1 MKIGASFID
10 LLAGGMCI
18 QAAAFLPAEG
28 ERAKMLAVEWVEL
41 PVSDADRPFESS
53 LPGVDFTG
61 LQVTGEFEIS
71 YYSVSDSVFCEQRPD
86 SRREYRVAGD
96 SVCLLSTE

>member
-1 MKIGASFID
+1 MKIGAS
-10 LLAGGMCI
+10 LVAVLAGGLCI
-18 QAAAFLPAEG
+18 QAAAFLPADG
-28 ERAKMLAVEWVEL
+28 ERVKMLAVEWVEL
-41 PVSDADRPFESS
+41 PVRDADRPFESS